1 MLPSLGGGCSYCRRA
16 THCTGGKAVECVSEM
31 QRGEDFSIKSHSWLW
46 VCSLNCDMCARALC
60 LSPCVWWAYSSS
72 CENGAQ
78 TKPPLRA
85 WAGDHDL
92 GKCHSAH
99 GGGSPVTQSHGS
111 GVHQCAVALWQKPSG
126 VVLRSAVPNPE
137 V

>member
-1 MLPSLGGGCSYCRRA
+1 MHVHYVCPLAFGGHTAAVVRTELRR
-16 THCTGGKAVECVSEM
+16 G
-31 QRGEDFSIKSHSWLW
+31 
-46 VCSLNCDMCARALC
+46 
-60 LSPCVWWAYSSS
+60 
-72 CENGAQ
+72 
-78 TKPPLRA
+78 PLRA

-99 GGGSPVTQSHGS
+99 GGGSPVTQCHGS
-111 GVHQCAVALWQKPSG
+111 GVHQFTVALWQKPSG